1 MPDSAATPACLHCAI
16 LRLVQDWV
24 DCGRDE
30 PGEALM
36 RLTEAVGTIVAAIPD
51 PERREAARRRIAQ
64 LILFVS
70 EKPEGNA

>member
-1 MPDSAATPACLHCAI
+1 MPGSATIPGCLHCVI

-24 DCGRDE
+24 ECGCDE

-36 RLTEAVGTIVAAIPD
+36 RLTEAVGTIVGAM
-51 PERREAARRRIAQ
+51 PEPEWREAARRQIAQ
-64 LILFVS
+64 LILVVS